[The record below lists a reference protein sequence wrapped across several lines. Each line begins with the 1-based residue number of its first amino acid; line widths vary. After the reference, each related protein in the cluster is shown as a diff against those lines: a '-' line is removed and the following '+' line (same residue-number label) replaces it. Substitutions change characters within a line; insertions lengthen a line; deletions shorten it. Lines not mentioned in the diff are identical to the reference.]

1 MGTHILKYTDAH
13 RCTQHY
19 YTNFITTLL
28 LLVGYKR
35 DTYLY
40 EFPVCVCFLSNNSK
54 VSPDT
59 RRFYAFR
66 TKAVIVIYGAQNAKE
81 APKKKSQKKR
91 KTGLFIVGE
100 IVSSYFWVS
109 YLCVV

>member
-1 MGTHILKYTDAH
+1 MGTHILKYTNAH

-35 DTYLY
+35 DT
-40 EFPVCVCFLSNNSK
+40 NSK

-66 TKAVIVIYGAQNAKE
+66 TKAVIVIHGAQNAQK